1 MIYLTLLIPVVVAI
15 GLIGFTRLT
24 GARNLVDELLAE
36 VNTHLGD
43 RHDLIPAL
51 VERAR
56 EYAEEEPAV
65 FDALGQVRTHCM
77 NVGGMQGKMEAETAC
92 TGHLKQF
99 LSLAG
104 CVPPLMQDRHFAE
117 NLERLGKTETEIAR
131 TVGEYNAAVRN
142 YNALLETGITGLVSG
157 LLSFRPE
164 SPFEVK
170 LVTIGH

>member
-1 MIYLTLLIPVVVAI
+1 MIYLTLLIPVIVAI

-36 VNTHLGD
+36 VYTHLGD

-65 FDALGQVRTHCM
+65 FHALAQVRTHCM
-77 NVGGMQGKMEAETAC
+77 NVGGLQGKMEAETAC

-117 NLERLGKTETEIAR
+117 NLERLGKIETEIAR
-131 TVGEYNAAVRN
+131 TVGEYNAAVRK
-142 YNALLETGITGLVSG
+142 YNTLIETGITGLVAG

-164 SPFEVK
+164 SLFEVK
-170 LVTIGH
+170 LVTVGN